1 MGYKW
6 TQSIATHDRVF
17 KSKVI
22 TMVIQELPMALKLAP
37 TQTLVID
44 YAGTPEEYRMV
55 DGALRLGSAPRPTWP
70 GPLGEADIKFTR
82 YGEIYRDLLVDSV
95 DGPGTAYPLRSST
108 RSWPSATSRG
118 ARCGVRTWQGP
129 RCASASAASPRG
141 RPVPQ
146 EKNQDGQGSIQAS
159 RPSVLHLRVRQH
171 PAPAPVLLRLLYH
184 ALRDILLQCTGP
196 LPSNHYICMLLG
208 LISLAGTNY
217 ISNMPQVSGKTLFNL
232 LPDLWVILMRV
243 YRPETGQLNV
253 DCMANLVIAAVHT
266 SSTAHVKA
274 SPSLQHVLLASHASK
289 LSDSTRDSLPVVQR
303 FKCTVCNVHWL
314 ILYWCYPAL
323 VPDPLACSG

>member
-129 RCASASAASPRG
+129 RRASASAASPRG
-141 RPVPQ
+141 GPARAAPQ
-146 EKNQDGQGSIQAS
+146 EKTKTGKEASKPAGQAYFTFEYVNI
-159 RPSVLHLRVRQH
+159 
-171 PAPAPVLLRLLYH
+171 
-184 ALRDILLQCTGP
+184 P
-196 LPSNHYICMLLG
+196 LPLLCSCG
-208 LISLAGTNY
+208 
-217 ISNMPQVSGKTLFNL
+217 
-232 LPDLWVILMRV
+232 
-243 YRPETGQLNV
+243 
-253 DCMANLVIAAVHT
+253 
-266 SSTAHVKA
+266 SSTTCCGTSFCSALGHRRK
-274 SPSLQHVLLASHASK
+274 VLS
-289 LSDSTRDSLPVVQR
+289 
-303 FKCTVCNVHWL
+303 C
-314 ILYWCYPAL
+314 
-323 VPDPLACSG
+323 